1 MPRTSQLSSVPTEA
15 LVEELQKRFAAID
28 KAKALLFGSPAV
40 SSTRT
45 SASGRERVSSKRRRG
60 GTSAYAKEVS
70 SLVQKIRHA
79 KDRKESTTA
88 LEKKLARLRASHK
101 G

>member
-1 MPRTSQLSSVPTEA
+1 MPRLSQLSSVPTEA
-15 LVEELQKRFAAID
+15 LVEELHKRFAAIE
-28 KAKALLFGSPAV
+28 KAKALLFGSSAV
-40 SSTRT
+40 SNTSTP
-45 SASGRERVSSKRRRG
+45 ASGRQHVPSKRKRG

-88 LEKKLARLRASHK
+88 LERKLARVRASHK